1 MLKSI
6 LRTLGRIALILLAS
20 GVVIGITYGFSLLGN
35 GNQNFRPEGER
46 SFEQASPTRGNN
58 NQSGQNT
65 RQPRRH
71 AEGEEEFRV
80 NGSVGRGLIQ
90 FTTNS
95 LLIAIFTWV
104 GLLIFRRFKRRLPAN
119 LELQADA

>member
-20 GVVIGITYGFSLLGN
+20 SLVIGIAYGFSLLGN
-35 GNQNFRPEGER
+35 RNQNFRPEGER
-46 SFEQASPTRGNN
+46 SFEQGSNTTQNAQGTRP
-58 NQSGQNT
+58 
-65 RQPRRH
+65 PRRH
-71 AEGEEEFRV
+71 EAGAEGFRE

-95 LLIAIFTWV
+95 LIIAIFTWV
-104 GLLIFRRFKRRLPAN
+104 GLLIFRRFKRRLPPN

>member
-20 GVVIGITYGFSLLGN
+20 GVVIGIAYGFSLMGN
-35 GNQNFRPEGER
+35 GNQNFRPDGER
-46 SFEQASPTRGNN
+46 SFEQGSNTTQN
-58 NQSGQNT
+58 GQNT
-65 RQPRRH
+65 RPPRRH
-71 AEGEEEFRV
+71 EGGEEGFRE

-90 FTTNS
+90 LTTNS
-95 LLIAIFTWV
+95 LMIAIFTWV

-119 LELQADA
+119 LDLQADS

>member
-20 GVVIGITYGFSLLGN
+20 GIVIGIAYGFSLLGN
-35 GNQNFRPEGER
+35 GNQNFRPDGER
-46 SFEQASPTRGNN
+46 SFEQGSNITENGRNN
-58 NQSGQNT
+58 
-65 RQPRRH
+65 RLPRRH
-71 AEGEEEFRV
+71 EEGEEGFRE
-80 NGSVGRGLIQ
+80 NGSIGRGLIQ
-90 FTTNS
+90 LTTNS
-95 LLIAIFTWV
+95 LIIAIFTWI